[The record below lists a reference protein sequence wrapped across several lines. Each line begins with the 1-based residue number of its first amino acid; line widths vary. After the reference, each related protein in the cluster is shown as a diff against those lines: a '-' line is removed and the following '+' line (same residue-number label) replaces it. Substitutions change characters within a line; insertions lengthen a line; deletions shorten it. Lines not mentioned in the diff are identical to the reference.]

1 MTMSLPSSMRTIAGL
16 WPKTSKQGK
25 TYFVVGK
32 RAGFTQNL
40 GPSAIDRY
48 LQERKARA
56 VA

>member
-1 MTMSLPSSMRTIAGL
+1 M

-40 GPSAIDRY
+40 GPAAIDRY
-48 LQERKARA
+48 LQEQKAQA
-56 VA
+56 A